1 MKILVVYYTVYGHVL
16 TMAKA
21 VEEGAKSV
29 AGSDVVLRRSRE
41 FPDTVQNLNKEGG
54 YAKQVY
60 DSQASIPECTLD
72 DLRAADGVI
81 FGSPIRY
88 GNMTAQMKAL
98 IDSTAQLWLNG
109 EMEGKPAGVFTST
122 ASTHGGQETTLL
134 TMMVPLLHLG
144 MLIVGVPYSLPGMI
158 HTEARGGTPYGAT
171 TIAGPRGELQPT
183 PDDLAIAKALGRR
196 VAEVTAS
203 LRGKK

>member
-16 TMAKA
+16 TIAKA

-29 AGSDVVLRRSRE
+29 AGSDVVLRRARE
-41 FPDTVQNLNKEGG
+41 FPDTVQNLNKDGG

-81 FGSPIRY
+81 FGSPTRY

-183 PDDLAIAKALGRR
+183 PEDLEIAKALGRR
-196 VAEVTAS
+196 VAEVTAKV
-203 LRGKK
+203 RGNK

>member
-81 FGSPIRY
+81 FGSPTRY

-171 TIAGPRGELQPT
+171 TIAGPRGEIQPT

-196 VAEVTAS
+196 VAAVTADV
-203 LRGKK
+203 RGKK